1 MVAGNEVDAARRP
14 HRGHTEVPA
23 AARWLGAFGA
33 LPFVVLAL
41 SVPVLEG
48 LPREQ
53 AAFALAAYGAVILSF
68 LGGVHWGL
76 ATAGAGP
83 RQAPAGLSRRL
94 GFSVVPSLLGWTAL
108 LLPRPLDLVVLA
120 AAFAL
125 LLLFDVLAS
134 RRGEAPPWYPT
145 LRWPLTAVVVASL
158 VVAASL

>member
-1 MVAGNEVDAARRP
+1 MVAGNDVDAACRP
-14 HRGHTEVPA
+14 HRGDTDVPA
-23 AARWLGAFGA
+23 TARWLGAFGA
-33 LPFVVLAL
+33 VPFVVLAL
-41 SVPVLEG
+41 SVPMFDG
-48 LPREQ
+48 MPREQ

-76 ATAGAGP
+76 AIAAAGP

-108 LLPRPLDLVVLA
+108 LLPRPLDFVVLA

-145 LRWPLTAVVVASL
+145 LRWPLTVVVVASL
-158 VVAASL
+158 AVAASL